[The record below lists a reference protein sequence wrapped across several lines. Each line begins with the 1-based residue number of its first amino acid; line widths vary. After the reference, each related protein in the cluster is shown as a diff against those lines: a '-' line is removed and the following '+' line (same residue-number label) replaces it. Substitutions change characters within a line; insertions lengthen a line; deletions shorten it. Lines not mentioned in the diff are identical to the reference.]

1 MAGCS
6 RATASHGVSG
16 DSPKLRKP
24 MPDKSK
30 LDIANSDSPV
40 PAFTCLVYVANVDG
54 TITARVVNLDGIE
67 ASGSSERDVLGKIVP
82 AFKKRVAEL
91 MSGGEEIPWI
101 DPPEPPRAGEQ
112 KRIVP
117 VHL

>member
-1 MAGCS
+1 
-6 RATASHGVSG
+6 
-16 DSPKLRKP
+16 
-24 MPDKSK
+24 MPDKPK
-30 LDIANSDSPV
+30 LDITSADTPV
-40 PAFTCLVYVANVDG
+40 PAFTCLVYISQDSGQVSARVANL
-54 TITARVVNLDGIE
+54 AGIE

-91 MSGGEEIPWI
+91 IRDDKEIPWI
-101 DPPEPPRAGEQ
+101 DPPEPVRDNEQ

>member
-1 MAGCS
+1 M
-6 RATASHGVSG
+6 T
-16 DSPKLRKP
+16 DKP
-24 MPDKSK
+24 K
-30 LDIANSDSPV
+30 LDITNPDAPV
-40 PAFTCLVYVANVDG
+40 PAFTCLVYIANVDG
-54 TITARVVNLDGIE
+54 KITARVANLEGIE

-91 MSGGEEIPWI
+91 ISGGEAIPWI
-101 DPPEPPRAGEQ
+101 DPPEPPRGGEQ